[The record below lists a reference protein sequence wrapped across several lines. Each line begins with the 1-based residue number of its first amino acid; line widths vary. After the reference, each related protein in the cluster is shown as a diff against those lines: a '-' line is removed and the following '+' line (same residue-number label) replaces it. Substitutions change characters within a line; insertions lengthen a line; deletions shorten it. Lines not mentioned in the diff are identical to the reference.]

1 MSIKNLLL
9 LLGTA
14 LLASCGGG
22 GSSGVAS
29 NNRILGLSLD
39 DPAIPTK
46 LYVANI
52 DSQTIQTLNLSS
64 LAVTTL
70 AGGTGTYGT
79 TDGTGTAARFN
90 SPFAVTRASSTDFY
104 VADTY
109 NHGIRKFTSAGVVT
123 TLAGSLGTTGS
134 ADGTGSAATF
144 AYPKGIANDGTN
156 LFVTDTYNHT
166 VRQVVISTGAVTTLA
181 GYAGTSGT
189 ADGTGNAAR
198 FSSPFGVAVAG
209 GSLYVADTGS
219 HTIRK
224 VTLAGVVSTMA
235 GTAATSGSTDATGT
249 AAKFNSPTGIVSD
262 GSNLF
267 VADSNNH
274 TIRKIVISTGVV
286 STLAGTAGS
295 AGAADGTGANARFDT
310 PVGMTIDNAGNLY
323 VVDQNY
329 TRVRK
334 VSSAGVVTTLSAS
347 F

>member
-1 MSIKNLLL
+1 M
-9 LLGTA
+9 
-14 LLASCGGG
+14 
-22 GSSGVAS
+22 
-29 NNRILGLSLD
+29 
-39 DPAIPTK
+39 
-46 LYVANI
+46 
-52 DSQTIQTLNLSS
+52 
-64 LAVTTL
+64 
-70 AGGTGTYGT
+70 
-79 TDGTGTAARFN
+79 ARFN

-109 NHGIRKFTSAGVVT
+109 NHGIRKLTSAGVVT

-198 FSSPFGVAVAG
+198 FNSPFGVAVAG

-224 VTLAGVVSTMA
+224 VTLVGVASTLA

-274 TIRKIVISTGVV
+274 TIRKIVISTGLV

-295 AGAADGTGANARFDT
+295 VGAADGTGANARFDT

-347 F
+347 ESTRNL